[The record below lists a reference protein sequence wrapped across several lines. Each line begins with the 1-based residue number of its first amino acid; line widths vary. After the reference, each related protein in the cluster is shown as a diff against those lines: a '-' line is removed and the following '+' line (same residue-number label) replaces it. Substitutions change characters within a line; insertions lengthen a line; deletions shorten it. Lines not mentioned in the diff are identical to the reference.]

1 MKNQSGPGSYGPAFR
16 VTAFLICL
24 LGLIAIGQGRSRMKF
39 GPAVTTGMNAQPA
52 GPGVAEAAF
61 LQRRSGEARRDPV
74 KVQSF
79 HGQYCASVGPPGWAV
94 IAENP
99 QRSAFGADF
108 ASADGLAYASYSI
121 FPAGSLAPPGF
132 ETPLRAVTASL
143 TSFGTVP
150 TRIGNPR
157 QVAPNVFLVEYQS
170 ATNRGLAFYQVI
182 PAGEGGYMIV
192 MRLGGTGISQGL
204 WEKRASE
211 AMAVARS
218 LRCQVPFVPPG
229 PDPPGLNSRAK
240 SGGDNDEDSDT
251 HYNTWLEM
259 EYYHNPQ
266 SGENYWVSPSQDYS
280 RTGPDG
286 PGYYATYG
294 GDLIKLSPGYA
305 Q

>member
-1 MKNQSGPGSYGPAFR
+1 MKKQSGSASYGPAFK
-16 VTAFLICL
+16 VAAVLICL
-24 LGLIAIGQGRSRMKF
+24 FGLIAIWGGRSRMN
-39 GPAVTTGMNAQPA
+39 VRSLESTDLNAQPA
-52 GPGVAEAAF
+52 DPGEAEAAP
-61 LQRRSGEARRDPV
+61 LQRRSGEARHDPV
-74 KVQSF
+74 KVQPF

-99 QRSAFGADF
+99 QRAAFGADF

-157 QVAPNVFLVEYQS
+157 QVAPNVFLLEYQS
-170 ATNRGLAFYQVI
+170 ATNHGLAFYQVI

-192 MRLGGTGISQGL
+192 MRLGGTGNSPGQ

-218 LRCQVPFVPPG
+218 LRCQVPMVPAG
-229 PDPPGLNSRAK
+229 PDPPGLNSRTK
-240 SGGDNDEDSDT
+240 SGNDESEDSDT

-266 SGENYWVSPSQDYS
+266 SGENYWVSPSSDYS

>member
-1 MKNQSGPGSYGPAFR
+1 
-16 VTAFLICL
+16 
-24 LGLIAIGQGRSRMKF
+24 
-39 GPAVTTGMNAQPA
+39 
-52 GPGVAEAAF
+52 VAEAAT
-61 LQRRSGEARRDPV
+61 LQRRTGEARHDPV
-74 KVQSF
+74 KVQPF

-94 IAENP
+94 IDENA
-99 QRSAFGADF
+99 QRSSFGADF
-108 ASADGLAYASYSI
+108 ASGDRMAYASYSI
-121 FPAGSLAPPGF
+121 FPAGSIAPPGF

-143 TSFGTVP
+143 TSFGTIP

-157 QVAPNVFLVEYQS
+157 QVGPNVFLVEYQS
-170 ATNRGLAFYQVI
+170 ATNHGLAFYQVI
-182 PAGEGGYMIV
+182 PAGDGGYMIV
-192 MRLGGTGISQGL
+192 MRMGGTGNSQEL

-218 LRCQVPFVPPG
+218 LRCQVPIVPAG
-229 PDPPGLNSRAK
+229 PDPPGLNSRSK
-240 SGGDNDEDSDT
+240 SESDNSEDSDT

-266 SGENYWVSPSQDYS
+266 SGENYWVNPSQDYS
-280 RTGPDG
+280 KTGPDG